1 MKGNGLSNTLTLDR
15 QYIWH
20 PYTQHG
26 TERDP
31 VVVTHGKGTS
41 LFDENGNEILDLI
54 SSWWTSIHGHAHP
67 GLIEALGKQAT
78 ELEHVMFGGFT
89 HAPAAEL
96 AQALAGLLPGDLDR
110 VFYSDNGSTSV
121 EVALKLAYQYHRN
134 IGDARRTEFIAMD
147 GGYHGDTLGAMSLGR
162 GCAFFTLF
170 EGLMCSAHTVPY
182 AQTWEG
188 DEGIDEREGKAL
200 EAFAH
205 HLETNAEKS
214 AALIVEPMM
223 QGASGFRFSRPRFM
237 KSLSDM
243 ARDAGLLVI
252 YDEVA
257 TGFGRTGTMFAC
269 EQIGFVPDLICLSK
283 GLTAGVLPMGV
294 TIARKN
300 IFDAFLGQSF
310 DKALPHGHT
319 FTAYPLACAVALKS
333 LEIFEQ
339 EKSLEKV
346 AHIAAR
352 HRDQLTDLMSHPRAD
367 RARAMGTMLAFDLA
381 GSQGTYKAED
391 GEKLRDWYLSN
402 GLNIRPIG
410 SAVYLMPPYC
420 ITDDE
425 LDRAYAGMIAG
436 LDAL

>member
-1 MKGNGLSNTLTLDR
+1 MSDILGLDR

-20 PYTQHG
+20 PYTQHA

-41 LFDENGNEILDLI
+41 LFDEDGNEILDLI

-67 GLIEALGKQAT
+67 GLIDAMAAQGHA
-78 ELEHVMFGGFT
+78 LEHVMFGGFT
-89 HAPAAEL
+89 HAPAARL
-96 AQALAGLLPGDLDR
+96 AEALVNTLSGDLTR

-134 IGDARRTEFIAMD
+134 LGDTKRTEFIAMD

-162 GCAFFTLF
+162 GCAFFNLF
-170 EGLMCSAHTVPY
+170 EGLMCAAHTMPF
-182 AQTWEG
+182 AETWDG
-188 DEGIDEREGKAL
+188 DEEIDAREEEAL
-200 EAFAH
+200 AHFAR
-205 HLETNAEKS
+205 HLETHGSKT
-214 AALIVEPMM
+214 AALIIEPMM
-223 QGASGFRFSRPRFM
+223 QGAAGFRFARPDFIRQ
-237 KSLSDM
+237 LSEM
-243 ARDAGLLVI
+243 AREAGVLVI

-257 TGFGRTGTMFAC
+257 TGFGRTGTMFAY

-283 GLTAGVLPMGV
+283 GLTAGVLPMGITV
-294 TIARKN
+294 AQTK
-300 IFDAFLGQSF
+300 IFDAFLGEDFS
-310 DKALPHGHT
+310 KALPHGHT
-319 FTAYPLACAVALKS
+319 FTAYPVACAVALKS

-339 EKSLEKV
+339 EKTLDKI
-346 AHIAAR
+346 AHIAER
-352 HRDQLTDLMSHPRAD
+352 LRSQLDSLHAHPRAE
-367 RARAMGTMLAFDLA
+367 RPRAMGTMLAFNLA
-381 GSQGTYKAED
+381 GAEGHYKAED

-420 ITDDE
+420 ITDAE
-425 LDRAYAGMIAG
+425 LDRAFEGLIAG

>member
-1 MKGNGLSNTLTLDR
+1 MNDTFALDR

-20 PYTQHG
+20 PYTQHA

-67 GLIEALGKQAT
+67 ALIEALSKQAAQ
-78 ELEHVMFGGFT
+78 LEHVMFGGFT

-96 AQALAGLLPGDLDR
+96 AQALVGLLPGSLDR

-134 IGDARRTEFIAMD
+134 RGDTGRTEFIAMD

-170 EGLMCSAHTVPY
+170 EGLMCSAHTMPY
-182 AQTWEG
+182 AHTWE
-188 DEGIDEREGKAL
+188 DDDGIDAREDEAL
-200 EAFAH
+200 ETFAR
-205 HLETNAEKS
+205 HLESNGDKS

-223 QGASGFRFSRPRFM
+223 QGASGFRFSQPEFM
-237 KSLSDM
+237 KRLSEM

-269 EQIGFVPDLICLSK
+269 DQIGFVPDLVCLSK

-294 TIARKN
+294 TVAQTR

-333 LEIFEQ
+333 LEVFEQ
-339 EKSLEKV
+339 EKSLEKIS
-346 AHIAAR
+346 HIAER
-352 HRDQLTDLMSHPRAD
+352 HRDQLPALLAHPRAD
-367 RARAMGTMLAFDLA
+367 HARAMGTMLAFDLA
-381 GSQGTYKAED
+381 GSEGAYKAEE
-391 GEKLRDWYLSN
+391 GEKLRDWYLNN